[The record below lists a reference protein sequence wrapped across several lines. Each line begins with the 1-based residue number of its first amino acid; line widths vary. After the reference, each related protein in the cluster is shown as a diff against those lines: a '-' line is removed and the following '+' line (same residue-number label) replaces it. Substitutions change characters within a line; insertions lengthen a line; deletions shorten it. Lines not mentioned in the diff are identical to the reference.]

1 MTNEELKNEI
11 DQLRRE
17 MKLIY
22 ASSTIPYEV
31 DQAFRQRFRDII
43 LDIPDELQDAPLDSI
58 SAPTGGLTVD
68 TEARNAINTI
78 ITRLE
83 SLGLVNPN

>member
-11 DQLRRE
+11 EQLRRE

-43 LDIPDELQDAPLDSI
+43 LDIPDELQDAPLDPI